1 MADEKTDDV
10 VIDIIDE
17 LNLDAGTVSE
27 KVAHDLL
34 NAAEAIIRSSVSAK
48 TPLDEFRKNVL
59 FNRAAK
65 SLAISMFYDR
75 ELSNGL
81 GKGVQ
86 MIINNLKGRVWDGSA

>member
-1 MADEKTDDV
+1 MADDKMDDT

-17 LNLDAGTVSE
+17 LNLDSGTTSE

-34 NAAEAIIRSSVSAK
+34 NAAEAIIQSSVSAK
-48 TPLDEFRKNVL
+48 TPIDEFRKNVL
-59 FNRAAK
+59 FNRAAR

-86 MIINNLKGRVWDGSA
+86 MIINHLKGQVWDG